1 MSNIIDIKCK
11 DEEPPRDAEDII
23 FLDLRGDEGI
33 ANLYEVLREYTD
45 LYDDDGLDNVAK
57 TPRKEGTLSL
67 VDEEP
72 EVFKPKDIMTKL
84 DEYII
89 GQDDVKKVVSVAAY
103 NHYKRIH
110 NKTGANLKKSN
121 IMLIGPTGTG
131 KTLFAQTLAKT
142 LDVPLAITDA
152 TTLTEAGY
160 VGEDVE
166 SLLERLYANAHGDL
180 KLAEQGIIFVDEID
194 KVRIRE
200 NMNGKKD
207 VSGEGVQQALLK
219 LIEGSEATFK
229 NPAGNKVTMD
239 TSNILFIVGG
249 AFAGIEQTI
258 ATRKEPDANGIG
270 FAATVTNP
278 EKKTKPKLKE
288 VTIEDLKKYGMIP
301 ELLGRIPTIAKLDP
315 LDAKQL
321 RRILTEPKDSIIKH
335 YEELFKLDGSTIE
348 FTKKTLNKVARQA
361 IKNGTGARGL
371 QTILEKELMDLMFEA
386 ASDQTY
392 VI

>member
-1 MSNIIDIKCK
+1 MSNIIDINCK
-11 DEEPPRDAEDII
+11 DDEPPKDQDDII

-33 ANLYEVLREYTD
+33 ANLYEILREYTD
-45 LYDDDGLDNVAK
+45 LYDDDGLDNVGK

-72 EVFKPKDIMTKL
+72 EVFKPKDIMAKL

-219 LIEGSEATFK
+219 LIEGSEASFK
-229 NPAGNKVTMD
+229 SPSGSKVTID

-258 ATRKEPDANGIG
+258 EARKEPDANGIG

-288 VTIEDLKKYGMIP
+288 VTIDDLKKYGMIP

-315 LDAKQL
+315 LDAKAL

-386 ASDQTY
+386 APNQTY